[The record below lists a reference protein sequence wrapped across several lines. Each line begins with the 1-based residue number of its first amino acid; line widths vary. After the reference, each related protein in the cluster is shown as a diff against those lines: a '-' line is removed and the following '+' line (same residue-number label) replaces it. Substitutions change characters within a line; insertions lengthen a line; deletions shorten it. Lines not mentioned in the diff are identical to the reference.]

1 MVTEE
6 MISTTKSQL
15 HNYIMAKWL
24 AEDVFSTRWWFMIAG
39 IVLSYIVVFWIL
51 DKRRYTEL
59 LFFGS
64 LVTVTSLVYTIL
76 GSNLDL
82 WSYNI
87 RILPTTPSPF
97 LYDLT
102 IIPLYYMLVYQYSP
116 DWKRFLLWNA
126 VLAGLISFAFY
137 PALLVF
143 DIVNFSNG
151 WIPAYF
157 FPFIF
162 ISSLIARVVLIA
174 TLNLKQKNE

>member
-1 MVTEE
+1 
-6 MISTTKSQL
+6 
-15 HNYIMAKWL
+15 
-24 AEDVFSTRWWFMIAG
+24 MIAI
-39 IVLSYIVVFWIL
+39 IVLSYIVVFLLL

-59 LFFGS
+59 LLFGS
-64 LVTVTSLVYTIL
+64 LMTVMSLVLSIL
-76 GSNLDL
+76 GSNFDL

-87 RILPTTPSPF
+87 RLLPTTPSPF

-137 PALLVF
+137 PTLQVF
-143 DIVNFSNG
+143 DIVSYSNG

-174 TLNLKQKNE
+174 TLNLRLKNE